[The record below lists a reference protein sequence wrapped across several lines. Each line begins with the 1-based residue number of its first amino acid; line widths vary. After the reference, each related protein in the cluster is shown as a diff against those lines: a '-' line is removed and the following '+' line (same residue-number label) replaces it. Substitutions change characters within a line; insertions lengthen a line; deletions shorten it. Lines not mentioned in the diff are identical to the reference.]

1 MLLRTASVLLCLF
14 FFSPIFF
21 TACQTRRVCQKPGIQ
36 TPQSVAILGDS
47 RMFDPVAKNFG
58 GFTNYLNAEPARNAF
73 TGTQF
78 VYEDK
83 DPATASNIPGSDAY
97 CSVAN
102 TALQARANSVKVF
115 LNAHDGLILSV
126 GVNSTGDPPGTM
138 AAMDAITSA
147 ARQKGWVVFITTI
160 GPWKS
165 YETSA
170 PFYQQGTQ
178 TINEWIRASSARGNI
193 VIDSYRILE
202 DKNNPGSMPQE
213 YTLDGLHYSALGHT
227 LIANE
232 ANRLMTSARECQDPA
247 P

>member
-1 MLLRTASVLLCLF
+1 
-14 FFSPIFF
+14 
-21 TACQTRRVCQKPGIQ
+21 
-36 TPQSVAILGDS
+36 VAILGDS

-58 GFTNYLNAEPARNAF
+58 GFTNYLNADPAVNSFKATKF
-73 TGTQF
+73 I
-78 VYEDK
+78 YEDN

-102 TALQARANSVKVF
+102 TALQAKANSVKVF
-115 LNAHDGLILSV
+115 QSPHDGLILSV

-138 AAMDAITSA
+138 AAMDAITAA

-160 GPWKS
+160 GPWQS

-170 PFYQQGTQ
+170 PFYQQGTR
-178 TINEWIRASSARGNI
+178 TINEWIRSSSNKGNI
-193 VIDSYRILE
+193 VIDSYKLLE
-202 DKNNPGSMPQE
+202 DKSNPGSMPQE

-232 ANRLMTSARECQDPA
+232 ANRLMARARECQDPVPA
-247 P
+247 SP